1 MEEEHREWLE
11 RVTSGASFR
20 EIGEKSGLHNSAI
33 VRSLN
38 RNGLST
44 EQVVRIAVAYKVP
57 IVDALVDTG
66 RIEAEDIEPT
76 PERIAETISY
86 LAKKLAVQAHPKE
99 ERPAEQNNVVQLPS
113 NDVAHD
119 FYSDEIPEDAVA
131 YPHKE
136 LGGSLDDLDP

>member
-1 MEEEHREWLE
+1 MEPE
-11 RVTSGASFR
+11 S
-20 EIGEKSGLHNSAI
+20 
-33 VRSLN
+33 
-38 RNGLST
+38 
-44 EQVVRIAVAYKVP
+44 
-57 IVDALVDTG
+57 
-66 RIEAEDIEPT
+66 

-99 ERPAEQNNVVQLPS
+99 EKPAEQNNVVQLPS

>member
-1 MEEEHREWLE
+1 MKDHKEWIENRL
-11 RVTSGASFR
+11 G
-20 EIGEKSGLHNSAI
+20 KSVH
-33 VRSLN
+33 
-38 RNGLST
+38 
-44 EQVVRIAVAYKVP
+44 AVALELNEDPSNFSKKVRRGLTTDHIIQIARAFEIP
-57 IVDALVDTG
+57 IVQALQETG
-66 RIEAEDIEPT
+66 IIGDGDMEPES

-99 ERPAEQNNVVQLPS
+99 EKPAEQNNVVQLPS